1 MYSVKNL
8 EKYYSTKK
16 ETMNNELFDVIRET
30 VCQNNPVGALVGYY
44 DDNLT
49 IAMASE
55 YFLYNLGYS
64 MEEFERACNSSL
76 RNILCDDIA
85 DDLHEWEGFKESR
98 MMSGD
103 GTPVA
108 VRMLKSDSVDE
119 NGVPVWVMAVHL
131 DWEHENLIL
140 INKAINSA
148 PWYIDFDKNGMVERV
163 YWSPT
168 FLEMLGYKSKEEFP
182 DVLESWSDAIH
193 PEDK

>member
-30 VCQNNPVGALVGYY
+30 VCRNNPVGTLVGYY

-64 MEEFERACNSSL
+64 VEEFERACNSSL

-119 NGVPVWVMAVHL
+119 NGVPV
-131 DWEHENLIL
+131 
-140 INKAINSA
+140 
-148 PWYIDFDKNGMVERV
+148 
-163 YWSPT
+163 
-168 FLEMLGYKSKEEFP
+168 
-182 DVLESWSDAIH
+182 
-193 PEDK
+193 

>member
-8 EKYYSTKK
+8 EKYYSTRK

-85 DDLHEWEGFKESR
+85 DALQEW
-98 MMSGD
+98 
-103 GTPVA
+103 
-108 VRMLKSDSVDE
+108 
-119 NGVPVWVMAVHL
+119 
-131 DWEHENLIL
+131 
-140 INKAINSA
+140 
-148 PWYIDFDKNGMVERV
+148 
-163 YWSPT
+163 
-168 FLEMLGYKSKEEFP
+168 
-182 DVLESWSDAIH
+182 
-193 PEDK
+193 